1 MIMDIMDT
9 LNEVGSWLEKFMDN
23 NYDNPF
29 FWLFLFLALFII
41 ACIVIG
47 KLADK

>member
-1 MIMDIMDT
+1 MIVDIMDS
-9 LNEVGSWLEKFMDN
+9 LNELGVWLEKFMDK

-29 FWLFLFLALFII
+29 FWLILFLVLFII
-41 ACIVIG
+41 ASIVIG